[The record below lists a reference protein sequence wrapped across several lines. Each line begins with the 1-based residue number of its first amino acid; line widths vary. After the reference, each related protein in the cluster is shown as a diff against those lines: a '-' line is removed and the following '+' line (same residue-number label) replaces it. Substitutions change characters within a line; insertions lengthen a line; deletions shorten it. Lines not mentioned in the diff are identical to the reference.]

1 MPKLTIWFIRSA
13 VACLITSLMI
23 GVALALG
30 TVFQLPPI
38 FSTLRPTFFHLF
50 MFGWVTQLIF
60 GVAFWLF
67 PKFSKTQP
75 RGNEVLWWITFWG
88 LNIGLLLRVISEP
101 LYVLNSWIDWGWSLA
116 FSAILQWI
124 AVICFVYNA
133 WQRVKGKGH

>member
-50 MFGWVTQLIF
+50 MFGWGTQLIF

-101 LYVLNSWIDWGWSLA
+101 LYVLKFVDRLGMVVGILSNLA
-116 FSAILQWI
+116 MDRGDLLRLQCL
-124 AVICFVYNA
+124 AES
-133 WQRVKGKGH
+133 

>member
-13 VACLITSLMI
+13 VSCLITSLMI
-23 GVALALG
+23 GVALALS

-75 RGNEVLWWITFWG
+75 RGNEVLW
-88 LNIGLLLRVISEP
+88 
-101 LYVLNSWIDWGWSLA
+101 
-116 FSAILQWI
+116 
-124 AVICFVYNA
+124 
-133 WQRVKGKGH
+133 